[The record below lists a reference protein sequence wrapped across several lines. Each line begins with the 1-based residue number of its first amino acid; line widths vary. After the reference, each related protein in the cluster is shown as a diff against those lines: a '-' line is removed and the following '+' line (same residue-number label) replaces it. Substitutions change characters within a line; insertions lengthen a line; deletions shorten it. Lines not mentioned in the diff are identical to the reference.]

1 MAVPQI
7 AFYLFQSF
15 CLITLPDYCVVV
27 FFIILVISIVQWL
40 VDGRKNFKG
49 PQVEIVGEGILDPS
63 SRNGHADTGKLD
75 GDRDEAQMIE
85 EK

>member
-1 MAVPQI
+1 MSMSP
-7 AFYLFQSF
+7 L
-15 CLITLPDYCVVV
+15 T
-27 FFIILVISIVQWL
+27 ILVISIVQWI

-63 SRNGHADTGKLD
+63 SRNGYAEAGKLD
-75 GDRDEAQMIE
+75 EDVEGGEA